1 MIRIIAYAVATMVA
15 TLAVS
20 AMSEGLLRYES
31 AESVVVFGLVAGLIN
46 AFIKP
51 VVNLLTLPITCL
63 TFGLF
68 ALVVNMALFKGGA
81 AITPGVD
88 VSWWGALVGSI
99 LASLA
104 SGLIFAVVDE

>member
-1 MIRIIAYAVATMVA
+1 MIRIVAYAVATMVA

-20 AMSEGLLRYES
+20 QISDDLLRYAS
-31 AESVVVFGLVAGLIN
+31 AESVLIFGLVLGLIN

-51 VVNLLTLPITCL
+51 VVKLLTLPLTCL

-81 AITPGVD
+81 ALTPGVEA
-88 VSWWGALVGSI
+88 SWLGALAGSI
-99 LASLA
+99 IASLA
-104 SGLIFAVVDE
+104 TGLIFAVVDE

>member
-1 MIRIIAYAVATMVA
+1 MVRIIAYAVATMIA

-20 AMSEGLLRYES
+20 TISESLLTFES
-31 AESVVVFGLVAGLIN
+31 AEAVLIFGLVAGVIN
-46 AFIKP
+46 AVIKP
-51 VVNLLTLPITCL
+51 IVHFLTLPISCL
-63 TFGLF
+63 TFGVF

-81 AITPGVD
+81 AITPGVE
-88 VSWWGALVGSI
+88 VSWWGALAGSI

>member
-20 AMSEGLLRYES
+20 AISEDLLKYES
-31 AESVVVFGLVAGLIN
+31 AESVVLFGLVAGLIN
-46 AFIKP
+46 AFIRPMVK
-51 VVNLLTLPITCL
+51 LLALPITCL

-81 AITPGVD
+81 AIVQGVE

-104 SGLIFAVVDE
+104 SGLIFSVVDE

>member
-15 TLAVS
+15 TIAVGTVFEDLLAFD
-20 AMSEGLLRYES
+20 S
-31 AESVVVFGLVAGLIN
+31 AEAVVIFGLIAGVIN
-46 AFIKP
+46 AVIKP

-63 TFGLF
+63 TFGPF

-81 AITPGVD
+81 EIAPGVE
-88 VSWWGALVGSI
+88 VSWLGALIGSI

-104 SGLIFAVVDE
+104 SGLIFSVIDG

>member
-15 TLAVS
+15 TLVVS
-20 AMSEGLLRYES
+20 AISQDLLRYES
-31 AESVVVFGLVAGLIN
+31 AESVVIFGLVAGLIN

-51 VVNLLTLPITCL
+51 VVKLLTLPITCL

-81 AITPGVD
+81 AITQGVE
-88 VSWWGALVGSI
+88 VSWLGALVGSI

-104 SGLIFAVVDE
+104 SGLIFSVVDE

>member
-1 MIRIIAYAVATMVA
+1 MIRLFAYAVASMVA
-15 TLAVS
+15 LLAVG
-20 AMSEGLLRYES
+20 AISEDLVRYES
-31 AESVVVFGLVAGLIN
+31 AESVVIFGLVAGLVS

-51 VVNLLTLPITCL
+51 VVKLLTLPITCL

-88 VSWWGALVGSI
+88 VSWWGALLGSVC
-99 LASLA
+99 ASLA